1 MNIKLILNFL
11 SKISCIC
18 AGAMIPSLV
27 LSYYYAEK
35 KTPQLYDPS
44 VSFIICIIICTALSI
59 ILHLAARSP
68 GKDKLS
74 AADGF
79 AATVFGWLTAAALG
93 ALPYY
98 LICFHNGG
106 FGYTEA
112 FFESISGFTTTGSS
126 VFGTAIADG
135 GYGTIESLPKSLLF
149 WRSLTHWLG
158 GMGIVVLALA
168 VLPALRAGGYKL
180 FLAEVPGPE
189 ADRLQP
195 RIRETAAILWGAY
208 SILTIMEAV
217 LLWLGGMEIFD
228 AICHTFATMATGGFS
243 TKDASIGHYLQPGNT
258 NGLYL
263 EMIINL
269 FMFLA
274 GCNFLLH
281 YQAMRG
287 RLSEYWRNTEF
298 RFYSYVVLI
307 TTTIF
312 TLLVYFG
319 NTYPSL
325 WQSFCESLFQTLSI
339 MTTTGFA
346 TTDTNIW
353 PNAARLLL
361 ILIMFFGGCAG
372 STGGG
377 MKQIRIMVAW
387 KYGVRELKKM
397 LRPNMVNRIRIGEE
411 TTLEEKAAMGIIGL
425 LVLWVG
431 TFALASLALILM
443 LPANGNGVD
452 CGLVTAVSAVAACLN
467 NIGPGLGAVGSTANF
482 HWMPESAKWVLSFCM
497 LIGRLEIYTVFVLI
511 LPMAWRR

>member
-1 MNIKLILNFL
+1 MNKTLILNFL
-11 SKISCIC
+11 SKISLIS
-18 AGAMIPSLV
+18 AVAMLPSLV
-27 LSYYYAEK
+27 LCFYFNESASQHLAS
-35 KTPQLYDPS
+35 PAR
-44 VSFIICIIICTALSI
+44 SFIISI
-59 ILHLAARSP
+59 LISLAIAAVLHHFGQNKA
-68 GKDKLS
+68 KEKLS
-74 AADGF
+74 ASDGF

-112 FFESISGFTTTGSS
+112 FFESMSGFTTTGSS
-126 VFGTAIADG
+126 VFGTSIADG
-135 GYGTIESLPKSLLF
+135 GYGTIESLPRSLLF

-208 SILTIMEAV
+208 SLLTVIEAL
-217 LLWLGGMEIFD
+217 LLWLGGMDIFD
-228 AICHTFATMATGGFS
+228 AVCHTFATMATGGFS
-243 TKDASIGHYLQPGNT
+243 TKDASIAYYVSPGNPH
-258 NGLYL
+258 GLYL
-263 EMIINL
+263 EMVINF

-281 YQAMRG
+281 FQAMRG
-287 RLSEYWRNTEF
+287 RIGEYWRNTEF
-298 RFYSYVVLI
+298 RFYTYTVL
-307 TTTIF
+307 TVTVLF
-312 TLLVYFG
+312 TLLVYFDD
-319 NTYPSL
+319 TYPTL

-353 PNAARLLL
+353 PAAARLLL
-361 ILIMFFGGCAG
+361 IIIMFFGGCAG

-387 KYGVRELKKM
+387 KYAVRELKKL
-397 LRPNMVNRIRIGEE
+397 LRPNMVNRIRIGNE

-425 LVLWVG
+425 LVLWIGAFVIASI
-431 TFALASLALILM
+431 ALVFL
-443 LPANGNGVD
+443 LPQHPSGID
-452 CGLVTAVSAVAACLN
+452 SGLVTAVSAVAACLN
-467 NIGPGLGAVGSTANF
+467 NIGPGLGLVGSTANF
-482 HWMPESAKWVLSFCM
+482 HWMPESAKWVLSVCM
-497 LIGRLEIYTVFVLI
+497 LIGRLEIYTVFVLF
-511 LPMAWRR
+511 LPLAWRK